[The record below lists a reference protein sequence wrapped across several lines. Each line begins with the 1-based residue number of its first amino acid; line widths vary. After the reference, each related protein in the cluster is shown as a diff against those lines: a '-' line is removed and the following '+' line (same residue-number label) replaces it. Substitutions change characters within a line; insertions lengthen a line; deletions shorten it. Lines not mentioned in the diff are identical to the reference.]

1 MANCY
6 RTTILLTLSGCPS
19 ILFLMLQFVTYMLA
33 IASLGLVKGDIS
45 DPVFID
51 FLKLQPGNAIAMILM
66 WGLLQGREL
75 RRFND

>member
-1 MANCY
+1 
-6 RTTILLTLSGCPS
+6 
-19 ILFLMLQFVTYMLA
+19 MLA